1 MEYCSLNDAF
11 PATGPPPVGCRGG
24 DSTSAALTS
33 EKKKSKRCK
42 APRLTFVDS
51 NLDEAAAG
59 GAAPPPDSDP
69 DRPSVGARTEPPKA
83 FKNAAGTGVQEA
95 YAGIQP
101 VIEPVGPSTENSATT
116 RATPS
121 WFGRHVDEGF
131 TPYTGGGAVDTAITT
146 GGPGDPTPNAGE
158 YMLTPSF
165 EKSFSGM
172 GVDKSNGGPVLPLPN
187 LSDRWKPMTP
197 GGDTAFFER
206 VQGGPRVGTQ
216 GVETMTDAQEIKKK
230 LDRIFARLDDMEAR
244 RACTDNN
251 NTEVGM
257 FVMSGLFVLFFMDL
271 LVRKTST
278 SLRVFS
284 A

>member
-24 DSTSAALTS
+24 DSTTAALQT

-69 DRPSVGARTEPPKA
+69 DRPAVGARTEAPKA
-83 FKNAAGTGVQEA
+83 FRNGAGLEEGFT
-95 YAGIQP
+95 GIQP
-101 VIEPVGPSTENSATT
+101 VIEPPGPSLQNSATT
-116 RATPS
+116 HAPPS

-131 TPYTGGGAVDTAITT
+131 TPYTGTVSGSDNKPAE
-146 GGPGDPTPNAGE
+146 NSQE
-158 YMLTPSF
+158 YMLQPSF
-165 EKSFSGM
+165 EKSFGGL

-187 LSDRWKPMTP
+187 LADRWKPMTP
-197 GGDTAFFER
+197 GGETAFFER

-230 LDRIFARLDDMEAR
+230 LDKIFSRLDEIEGR

>member
-24 DSTSAALTS
+24 DSTNAALTT

-59 GAAPPPDSDP
+59 GVAPPPDSDP
-69 DRPSVGARTEPPKA
+69 DRPAVGARTEAPKA
-83 FKNAAGTGVQEA
+83 FRNGAGLEEGFG
-95 YAGIQP
+95 GIQP
-101 VIEPVGPSTENSATT
+101 VIENVAPSKENSATT

-131 TPYTGGGAVDTAITT
+131 TPYTGGASGSDGKPAE
-146 GGPGDPTPNAGE
+146 NAQE
-158 YMLTPSF
+158 YMLQPSF
-165 EKSFSGM
+165 DKSFSGLGM
-172 GVDKSNGGPVLPLPN
+172 DKSNGGPVLPLPN

-197 GGDTAFFER
+197 GGETAFFER
-206 VQGGPRVGTQ
+206 VAGGPRIGTQ

-230 LDRIFARLDDMEAR
+230 LDKIFSRLDEIEGR

>member
-24 DSTSAALTS
+24 DSTNAALQS

-59 GAAPPPDSDP
+59 GAAPPPDADP
-69 DRPSVGARTEPPKA
+69 DRPAVGARTEPPKA
-83 FKNAAGTGVQEA
+83 FRNAAGVGVEEGFA
-95 YAGIQP
+95 AGMQP
-101 VIEPVGPSTENSATT
+101 VIEAVAPSVQNSATT

-131 TPYTGGGAVDTAITT
+131 TPYTGTVS
-146 GGPGDPTPNAGE
+146 GPDDKPAGNSQE
-158 YMLTPSF
+158 YMLQPSF
-165 EKSFSGM
+165 DKSFSGL
-172 GVDKSNGGPVLPLPN
+172 GLDKSNGGPVLPLPN
-187 LSDRWKPMTP
+187 LADRWKPMTP
-197 GGDTAFFER
+197 GGETAFFER

-230 LDRIFARLDDMEAR
+230 LDRIFSRLDEIEGR

>member
-11 PATGPPPVGCRGG
+11 PASGQGPGG
-24 DSTSAALTS
+24 IASKV
-33 EKKKSKRCK
+33 EKKKAKRCK

-59 GAAPPPDSDP
+59 GTAPAPDSDP
-69 DRPSVGARTEPPKA
+69 DRPAVGNRTDAPKA
-83 FKNAAGTGVQEA
+83 FKHGAGMDVEEAFGGV
-95 YAGIQP
+95 QP
-101 VIEPVGPSTENSATT
+101 VIEPVAASPENSATT
-116 RATPS
+116 RQTPS

-131 TPYTGGGAVDTAITT
+131 TPYTGTVSHGGSEPAA
-146 GGPGDPTPNAGE
+146 NSQE
-158 YMLTPSF
+158 YMLQPSF
-165 EKSFSGM
+165 EKSFQALGAA
-172 GVDKSNGGPVLPLPN
+172 KPTGGPVLPLPN
-187 LSDRWKPMTP
+187 LADRWKPMTP
-197 GGDTAFFER
+197 GGETAFFER
-206 VQGGPRVGTQ
+206 IQPAKPVGTQ

-230 LDRIFARLDDMEAR
+230 LDQIFARLDGIESR
-244 RACTDNN
+244 RSCTDNS

-257 FVMSGLFVLFFMDL
+257 FVASGLFVLFFMDL

>member
-24 DSTSAALTS
+24 DSTNAALTT

-69 DRPSVGARTEPPKA
+69 DRPAVGARTEAPKA
-83 FKNAAGTGVQEA
+83 FRNGAGLEEGFG
-95 YAGIQP
+95 GIQP
-101 VIEPVGPSTENSATT
+101 VIENVAPSKENSATT

-131 TPYTGGGAVDTAITT
+131 TPYTGGASGSDDKPAE
-146 GGPGDPTPNAGE
+146 NAQE
-158 YMLTPSF
+158 YMLQPSF
-165 EKSFSGM
+165 DKSFSGLGM
-172 GVDKSNGGPVLPLPN
+172 DKSNGGPVLPLPN

-197 GGDTAFFER
+197 GGETAFFER
-206 VQGGPRVGTQ
+206 VAGGPRVGTQ

-230 LDRIFARLDDMEAR
+230 LDRIFSRLDEIEGR

>member
-24 DSTSAALTS
+24 DSTAAAAKA
-33 EKKKSKRCK
+33 EKKKAKRCK
-42 APRLTFVDS
+42 APRMVFVDA

-59 GAAPPPDSDP
+59 GVDP
-69 DRPSVGARTEPPKA
+69 DRPAMGERTDAPKA
-83 FKNAAGTGVQEA
+83 FKHGAGMDVEEAFGGV
-95 YAGIQP
+95 QP
-101 VIEPVGPSTENSATT
+101 VIEPIAPTSVQVGKPPA
-116 RATPS
+116 

-131 TPYTGGGAVDTAITT
+131 AAYTGAPAPASGSDNPAADSK
-146 GGPGDPTPNAGE
+146 E
-158 YMLTPSF
+158 YMLQPSF
-165 EKSFSGM
+165 EQSFKAAGLAKPS
-172 GVDKSNGGPVLPLPN
+172 GGPVLPLPN

-206 VQGGPRVGTQ
+206 IQGGGPTVGSQ
-216 GVETMTDAQEIKKK
+216 AVETMTDAQEIKKK
-230 LDRIFARLDDMEAR
+230 LDQIFARLDGIESH
-244 RACTDNN
+244 RACTDNSS
-251 NTEVGM
+251 TEVGM

-278 SLRVFS
+278 SLRVFN

>member
-24 DSTSAALTS
+24 DSTNAALTT

-59 GAAPPPDSDP
+59 GAAPPFDSDP
-69 DRPSVGARTEPPKA
+69 DRPTVGARTEAPKA
-83 FKNAAGTGVQEA
+83 FRNGAGLEEGFT
-95 YAGIQP
+95 GIQP
-101 VIEPVGPSTENSATT
+101 VIEPPGPSLQNSVTT

-131 TPYTGGGAVDTAITT
+131 TPYTGGASGSDDKPT
-146 GGPGDPTPNAGE
+146 GNSQE
-158 YMLTPSF
+158 YMLQPSF
-165 EKSFSGM
+165 EKSFSGL

-187 LSDRWKPMTP
+187 LADRWKPMTP
-197 GGDTAFFER
+197 GGETSFFER

-230 LDRIFARLDDMEAR
+230 LDKIFSRLDEIEGR